1 MNRRTVSMI
10 AAVGIS
16 LTGTMAA
23 RSAQAQQP
31 VVVNCTFELEWCE
44 ALRVKF
50 EATTGMKAAIS
61 RKTDGEVL
69 AQIKAEAGNPR
80 FDVWHSAG
88 PDVATIA
95 MKDGFLDS
103 YKSPKLAELYDW
115 AVKAAAATNYTLTP
129 IYTGVIGFGYN
140 TELLAKKNMPEPKCW
155 ADLTNPAYKNEIQM
169 ADPSTSGTAYTMVT
183 TILQIMG
190 DDKGFA
196 YLKELHKNI
205 NQYTRSGTA
214 GIRAAGRGETTIG
227 IAFLHDSVSQAVQ
240 GFPVKA
246 VAPCEGTG
254 FEMPGVAIIKDAR
267 NPEGARKWADF
278 VLSVDG
284 QNVSFEMGKYQIQ
297 SNKNAKL
304 HPLAPRADQVKMI
317 DYDILKYATDDARNA
332 ILGRFEREVKSAPK

>member
-1 MNRRTVSMI
+1 MKLSAVAALGAVLTLI
-10 AAVGIS
+10 AGAFAS
-16 LTGTMAA
+16 PT
-23 RSAQAQQP
+23 QAQQP

-50 EATTGMKAAIS
+50 EATTGLKAAIS

-69 AQIKAEAGNPR
+69 AQLKAEAGNPR

-88 PDVATIA
+88 PDVAVIA
-95 MKDGFLDS
+95 AKEGLLES
-103 YKSPKLAELYDW
+103 YKTPKLGELHDW
-115 AVKAAAATNYTLTP
+115 ATRAAERSGYTLTP

-140 TELLAKKNMPEPKCW
+140 SDLLAKKGMPEPKCW
-155 ADLTNPAYKNEIQM
+155 ADLTNAAYRNEIQM

-190 DDKGFA
+190 EDKGFA
-196 YLKELHKNI
+196 FLKELHRNI

-227 IAFLHDSVSQAVQ
+227 VAFLHDAVAQAVQ

-246 VAPCEGTG
+246 IAPCEGTG
-254 FEMPGVAIIKDAR
+254 FELPGVAIVKDAR
-267 NPEGARKWADF
+267 NLAGAKSWYDF
-278 VLSVDG
+278 VLSPAG
-284 QNVSFEMGKYQIQ
+284 QDVSFEQNKFQIQ
-297 SNKNAKL
+297 SNRSAKI

-317 DYDILKYATDDARNA
+317 DYDIFAFASDEARNR
-332 ILGRFEREVKSAPK
+332 ILNRFEREVKTAPK

>member
-1 MNRRTVSMI
+1 MQRVITTF
-10 AAVGIS
+10 AAVGI
-16 LTGTMAA
+16 AA
-23 RSAQAQQP
+23 LAGLSVRPAHAQQ

-61 RKTDGEVL
+61 RKSDGEVL
-69 AQIKAEAGNPR
+69 AQLKAEAGNPR

-88 PDVATIA
+88 PDVTAIAT
-95 MKDGFLDS
+95 KEGFLEA
-103 YKSPKLAELYDW
+103 YKSPKLGELYDW
-115 AVKAAAATNYTLTP
+115 AVKAAASTNYILTP

-140 TELLAKKNMPEPKCW
+140 ADLLAKKGMPEPKCW
-155 ADLTNPAYKNEIQM
+155 ADLTKAAYKSEIQM

-190 DDKGFA
+190 DEKGFA

-214 GIRAAGRGETTIG
+214 GIKAAARGETTIG
-227 IAFLHDSVSQAVQ
+227 IAFLHDSVAQAVE
-240 GFPVKA
+240 GFPVKS

-254 FEMPGVAIIKDAR
+254 FEMPGVAIVKDAR
-267 NPEGARKWADF
+267 NVEGARKWADF
-278 VLSVDG
+278 VLSVEG
-284 QNVSFEMGKYQIQ
+284 QNVSFDMNKYQIQ
-297 SNKNAKL
+297 SNKNAKI

-317 DYDILKYATDDARNA
+317 DYDLLKYATDDARNA
-332 ILGRFEREVKSAPK
+332 ILARFEKEVKSAPK

>member
-1 MNRRTVSMI
+1 
-10 AAVGIS
+10 
-16 LTGTMAA
+16 MAA
-23 RSAQAQQP
+23 RPAQAQQA

-88 PDVATIA
+88 PDVAAIA
-95 MKDGFLDS
+95 RKDGFLES
-103 YKSPKLAELYDW
+103 YKSPKLAELHEW
-115 AVKAAAATNYTLTP
+115 AVKAAAATDYTLTP

-140 TELLAKKNMPEPKCW
+140 SDLLAKKNMPEPKCW

-190 DDKGFA
+190 DEKGFA

-227 IAFLHDSVSQAVQ
+227 IAFLHDSVAQAVQ
-240 GFPVKA
+240 GFPVKT

-267 NPEGARKWADF
+267 NPDGARKWADF

-284 QNVSFEMGKYQIQ
+284 QNVSFEMNKFQIQ

-317 DYDILKYATDDARNA
+317 DYDILKYATDDARNT

>member
-1 MNRRTVSMI
+1 MKRRVLTSI
-10 AAVGIS
+10 ALAGIALVAS
-16 LTGTMAA
+16 LAA
-23 RSAQAQQP
+23 HPARAQQ

-69 AQIKAEAGNPR
+69 AQLKAEAGNPR

-88 PDVATIA
+88 PDVVAIA
-95 MKDGFLDS
+95 SKEGFLDS
-103 YKSPKLAELYDW
+103 YKSPKLSELHDW
-115 AVKAAAATNYTLTP
+115 AAKAAAATNYALTP

-140 TELLAKKNMPEPKCW
+140 ADLLAKKNMPEPKCW
-155 ADLTNPAYKNEIQM
+155 ADLTKSAYKGEIQM

-183 TILQIMG
+183 TILQVMG
-190 DDKGFA
+190 DDKGWT

-214 GIRAAGRGETTIG
+214 GIKAAARGETTIG
-227 IAFLHDSVSQAVQ
+227 VAFLHDSVAQAVE
-240 GFPVKA
+240 GFPVKT

-254 FEMPGVAIIKDAR
+254 FEMPGVAVIKGAR
-267 NPEGARKWADF
+267 NADGARKWADF
-278 VLSVDG
+278 ALSVEG
-284 QNVSFEMGKYQIQ
+284 QNVSFDMSKYQIQ

-304 HPLAPRADQVKMI
+304 HPLAPRAENVKMI
-317 DYDILKYATDDARNA
+317 DYDILKYATDDARNT
-332 ILGRFEREVKSAPK
+332 ILTRFEKEVKSAPK